1 MTLANGLNP
10 VTPLGPSESLLM
22 KTLAQRFCPALTARW
37 KIRGEKCPRNERKAR
52 DKKQNLKARHI
63 SSFRCWQ
70 SATKSEVNEAQ
81 KVEDTVISIF
91 SIIINFIVI
100 KDITVIIPVVLL
112 ILMVGSVNSLAAT
125 VSSVPC
131 LSHWL
136 PAICIALYYGI
147 MYHLVDGN
155 VHSSVLRKMLVAVAG
170 RPLYINM
177 YCHIVRTPWK

>member
-1 MTLANGLNP
+1 
-10 VTPLGPSESLLM
+10 M

-37 KIRGEKCPRNERKAR
+37 KIRGEKCPQNERKAR

-81 KVEDTVISIF
+81 KVGDTVISIF
-91 SIIINFIVI
+91 LIIINFIVI
-100 KDITVIIPVVLL
+100 KDIIVIIPVVLL

-131 LSHWL
+131 LSH
-136 PAICIALYYGI
+136 
-147 MYHLVDGN
+147 
-155 VHSSVLRKMLVAVAG
+155 
-170 RPLYINM
+170 
-177 YCHIVRTPWK
+177 